1 MYTHTHYSCVVDV
14 VDFKIVHILTL
25 SSHKIPKVL
34 HISLTFLLS
43 FPHQLLQN
51 TLRISSSDRKEQQQR
66 EEQNLIHSIEKSVKS
81 GRLCVHTFD
90 DEDD

>member
-1 MYTHTHYSCVVDV
+1 MVDV

-34 HISLTFLLS
+34 HISLTFRLVS
-43 FPHQLLQN
+43 SPTFADIHHYEYHHQIERN
-51 TLRISSSDRKEQQQR
+51 NNER